1 MILKNFMHII
11 CSNINGKNKFVVKN
25 VKGMSLTI
33 DSDGSDNF
41 GTYVLQDVFALNP
54 NYTTDLSG
62 IGGTGGCLYVGSG
75 TSSVTQNDYK
85 LESII
90 PVSKLKIINEIIQ
103 RQKDYDSLVT
113 MYLTVKNITEENVSV
128 SEIGYFYSKCMSN
141 NPYSADQVMMIRQV
155 FDTITIKPGE
165 VYTFTLNIE

>member
-1 MILKNFMHII
+1 MVLKNFMHII
-11 CSNINGKNKFVVKN
+11 CSN
-25 VKGMSLTI
+25 VKGMSFTI

-41 GTYVLQDVFALNP
+41 GTYVLQDVFALNS

-75 TSSVTQNDYK
+75 SASVTQNDYK

-113 MYLTVKNITEENVSV
+113 MYLTVKNITEENISV
-128 SEIGYFYSKCMSN
+128 SEIGYFYSRWISN
-141 NPYSADQVMMIRQV
+141 NPYSSDQVMMIRQV

>member
-1 MILKNFMHII
+1 MVLKNFMHII

-25 VKGMSLTI
+25 VKGMSFTI

-41 GTYVLQDVFALNP
+41 GTYVLQDVFALNS

-75 TSSVTQNDYK
+75 SASVTQNDYK

-113 MYLTVKNITEENVSV
+113 MYLTVKNITEENISV
-128 SEIGYFYSKCMSN
+128 SEIGYFYSRWISN
-141 NPYSADQVMMIRQV
+141 NPYSSDQVMMIRQV